1 MKKIRVLVVDDSAV
15 VRKVFSEELSHEQD
29 IQVVATAPDPYVARD
44 KIVALKPDVV
54 TLDIE
59 MPRMDGLTFLRKL
72 MKYYPLPV
80 IIVSSLT
87 KEGGALALE
96 AMEIGAVD
104 VISKPG
110 EAYSVGD
117 MSAQLA
123 EKIRAAAHV
132 DMAHRARLAAA
143 QPVVAPQAKL
153 SLSKTTNKII
163 AIGASTG
170 GTEAL
175 KEVLV
180 QLPPNTPGIMIVQ
193 HMPAKFTTSFAERLN
208 NLCQIQVKEAVDG
221 DSVVPGTALLAPG
234 NFHMVMR
241 RSGARYYV
249 NIKSGPLVC
258 YQRPAVDVLFNSV
271 AAYGGANAV
280 GVILTGMGKDGAQ
293 GMLKMKEAGARTI
306 AQDEASSVVFG
317 MPKEAIEAGGV
328 DEVVSLKKIPAAILK
343 LVEEE

>member
-132 DMAHRARLAAA
+132 DMTHRARLAATQA
-143 QPVVAPQAKL
+143 VAPQAKL
-153 SLSKTTNKII
+153 SLTKTTNKII

-175 KEVLV
+175 KDVLV
-180 QLPPNTPGIMIVQ
+180 QLPPNSPGIMIVQ

-208 NLCQIQVKEAVDG
+208 SLCQIRVKEAEDG

-249 NIKSGPLVC
+249 NIKTGPLVC

-293 GMLKMKEAGARTI
+293 GMLKMKEAGAKTI
-306 AQDEASSVVFG
+306 AQDEASCVVFG

-328 DEVVSLKKIPAAILK
+328 DQVVSLKNIPAAILK
-343 LVEEE
+343 MVEEE